1 MNQEAFL
8 TRNKAELY
16 QIYSD
21 LYKEWE
27 KNEAI
32 IKNFVVSASNFIL
45 NNGQVTSNQR
55 NQGNTISNSPIINEK
70 ELKVRS
76 FTPKEIPEKTQNMVI
91 GSSLVKNLVGDRTIP
106 EDICIHDYRGSTT
119 KEKTNVIQELQPKKM
134 KTVLIQDGTNSILKD
149 KSRSIDELFL
159 DYEQLIETTDKI
171 LSPDNI
177 VLMQVPP
184 IRNVPKNNASN
195 ERIHNFNVKMKQFA
209 NEKNYDV
216 ANIYDLMYSMPNY
229 NNLFYDDIHFHSYHG
244 VPFLKNCILSKLLL
258 TSNNMISFQQQNRST
273 NQIHRNF
280 WKQSY
285 NYMRGYY

>member
-119 KEKTNVIQELQPKKM
+119 KEKINVIHE
-134 KTVLIQDGTNSILKD
+134 I
-149 KSRSIDELFL
+149 
-159 DYEQLIETTDKI
+159 
-171 LSPDNI
+171 
-177 VLMQVPP
+177 
-184 IRNVPKNNASN
+184 
-195 ERIHNFNVKMKQFA
+195 FA
-209 NEKNYDV
+209 IK
-216 ANIYDLMYSMPNY
+216 
-229 NNLFYDDIHFHSYHG
+229 
-244 VPFLKNCILSKLLL
+244 
-258 TSNNMISFQQQNRST
+258 
-273 NQIHRNF
+273 
-280 WKQSY
+280 
-285 NYMRGYY
+285 